1 MFNPLIFILT
11 TLSTKYLKILFFI
24 FTDGGA
30 KHFGAH
36 LADRIYLFI
45 YLF

>member
-30 KHFGAH
+30 KQHFGAH
-36 LADRIYLFI
+36 LDDRI
-45 YLF
+45 